1 MRPPVLFFVP
11 SVPFSRCA
19 RPHLVRSPLPA
30 HDGRARTPA
39 FTAMTRASID
49 RRSPPHPLNY
59 PVVPQVFHD
68 PGTGLRQALP
78 AYCAR
83 LVRSLLAAA
92 LSAIAL
98 CLPMSAAHANQRS
111 QSPAQP
117 EPGAGI
123 VVFDKDFA
131 ATWDDGMSLS
141 FRLSPPSAPST
152 DPQPPSSPP
161 IPAPATSPV
170 QAPELTPRYV
180 KGRGTGLPT
189 PSLSLEAQVLS
200 RLLVALVV
208 GGVIGMERRAANSL
222 AGVRTFS
229 LVSLGAAVF
238 MSTTLI
244 AFPAADPNRIA
255 AAISSSVGF
264 LGAGAMHKNAKHSR
278 GLTTAT
284 SVWLAAALGIAAAAG
299 LFLLSFSGAVATAL
313 IARYA
318 RFNSSL
324 HLIRGDPAS
333 GTLTIAAD
341 ELHDDQD
348 EINEFRAN
356 KGQVQAQAQGQ
367 AQRIQSSS
375 TSVGDLPRNGHG
387 GNGRSG
393 PGEDNHIAGEQQDHR
408 WTYRKRGNDNSSETE

>member
-1 MRPPVLFFVP
+1 
-11 SVPFSRCA
+11 
-19 RPHLVRSPLPA
+19 
-30 HDGRARTPA
+30 
-39 FTAMTRASID
+39 MTRASID
-49 RRSPPHPLNY
+49 RHSPARPPNY
-59 PVVPQVFHD
+59 PLTHHIFHD
-68 PGTGLRQALP
+68 PATGLRQALP
-78 AYCAR
+78 AHCAR
-83 LVRSLLAAA
+83 LMRSLLAAA
-92 LSAIAL
+92 LSAMAL
-98 CLPMSAAHANQRS
+98 CLPMCAAHANQPP
-111 QSPAQP
+111 QSPAPP
-117 EPGAGI
+117 EPCPGV

-141 FRLSPPSAPST
+141 FRLSPPSAHSP
-152 DPQPPSSPP
+152 DPQPPPP
-161 IPAPATSPV
+161 PSIPVPATSPG

-229 LVSLGAAVF
+229 LVSLGAAIF

-333 GTLTIAAD
+333 GTLTIAAAD

-356 KGQVQAQAQGQ
+356 KGVAQAQAQ
-367 AQRIQSSS
+367 AQRIQSSP
-375 TSVGDLPRNGHG
+375 TGVGDVHG

-393 PGEDNHIAGEQQDHR
+393 PGEDTHIAGERQDHK
-408 WTYRKRGNDNSSETE
+408 WTYRKRGNDNSSETEK